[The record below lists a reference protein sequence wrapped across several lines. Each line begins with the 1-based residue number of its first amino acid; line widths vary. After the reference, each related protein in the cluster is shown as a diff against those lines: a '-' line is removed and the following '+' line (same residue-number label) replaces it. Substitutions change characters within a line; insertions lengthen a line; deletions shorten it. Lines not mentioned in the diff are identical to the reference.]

1 MQLLTDYVQ
10 WYDGI
15 FDAGPPEFHRR
26 AFTRGGLSKRRQF
39 ELFEGLGLAVPR
51 HGTVR
56 DLASALTAESLGGPP
71 PPEVL
76 AEVRLVVYLDE
87 LAHAGEGKR
96 LVPLAEALALFPD
109 AYASVFLPPPPGAGG
124 RSLRLARLGSR
135 VFWLEQRSE
144 AGDWRSNRRDIER
157 VLSHHRTDLPN
168 PIPRVLWAIDFVVSE
183 AGLLAVDFNTAPD
196 LSTLGEAGVLTPE
209 EVAAELD
216 LTQRTNPEHLRQF

>member
-1 MQLLTDYVQ
+1 MQLLTDYAQ

-15 FDAGPPEFHRR
+15 FDATPPEFHRR

-39 ELFEGLGLAVPR
+39 ELFDSLGLAVPR

-56 DLASALTAESLGGPP
+56 DLGAALTAASLGCPP
-71 PPEVL
+71 PPEAL

-87 LAHAGEGKR
+87 LAHAGEGKQ
-96 LVPLAEALALFPD
+96 LVTLAEAQTRFPD
-109 AYASVFLPPPPGAGG
+109 AYASVFQSPPSGAGG

-144 AGDWRSNRRDIER
+144 SGDWRSNRRDVER
-157 VLSHHRTDLPN
+157 VLSRHRSECPN

-183 AGLLAVDFNTAPD
+183 GGLLAVDFNTAPD
-196 LSTLGEAGVLTPE
+196 LSTLGEAGVLTSE

-216 LTQRTNPEHLRQF
+216 FAQRTNPEHLSQF